1 MGRLTHAGS
10 RLIPQPSPMPHTISI
25 VVEKPEPIAGVVQA
39 SSGGRREEFAGWLD
53 LLSVLERLLVAGPS
67 AAPEVGR

>member
-1 MGRLTHAGS
+1 
-10 RLIPQPSPMPHTISI
+10 MPHTISI